1 MFSIRFGPKLIE
13 AKTLIS
19 NSCAVLKYHAGK
31 RHRVIWEE
39 LTVNE
44 GFRENE
50 KKKEG
55 LDFSALKKDHPFCYL
70 LAFYMPPIIGSLPPQ
85 VFNSGKINEHSSAS

>member
-50 KKKEG
+50 KKKG
-55 LDFSALKKDHPFCYL
+55 GFGFFSIEKGSSFL
-70 LAFYMPPIIGSLPPQ
+70 LLPGFLHATNHWIIAP
-85 VFNSGKINEHSSAS
+85 SGF

>member
-19 NSCAVLKYHAGK
+19 NSCAVLKYQAGK

-50 KKKEG
+50 KKRRVWI
-55 LDFSALKKDHPFCYL
+55 FQH
-70 LAFYMPPIIGSLPPQ
+70 
-85 VFNSGKINEHSSAS
+85 